1 MNISN
6 INTFK
11 SNINNILI
19 RKVSK
24 NMLKQKEPVV
34 FEPKNLESLIQDLD
48 KKDLE
53 SLIKIIQYRIK
64 AAYTP
69 YVYRDKNLNYNDIIL
84 NNESK
89 NVKFKTS
96 KEVKDAKEFK
106 NCKTIEEAKKSLA
119 YLDEIYERDREI
131 FRKRFKNDLKCP
143 KCGNFDLNKNGKT
156 NQRQRYICKNCRTT
170 FDERSFSP
178 LSNTK
183 LSLDTWLEYC
193 QFMIEGGTI
202 KSCAQKVGVSIPTSF
217 FMRHRI
223 LDVINLSLR
232 DQVFEGIVCTDHCF
246 INESFKGMSPKKDR
260 IEDTY
265 FSNFEYEFI
274 SHTGGSLFMNK
285 NYFLKDPEKYIKPI
299 QVEINTAIDRSG
311 HVLTRI
317 VENTYFNVFSKEKYQ
332 DMLSFFE
339 NKVNKNV
346 TICSFMRSSY
356 IHIARKLNLR
366 FKKAKS
372 RMDSSFYTVKH
383 VNMYHRNLCKW
394 LANFHGV
401 STKYLNNYLS
411 WFSFLFIAKRLSK
424 TSRIVDLFME
434 FATKTLSITK
444 KQIQDRKVEFI

>member
-1 MNISN
+1 
-6 INTFK
+6 
-11 SNINNILI
+11 
-19 RKVSK
+19 
-24 NMLKQKEPVV
+24 MLKQKEPVV
-34 FEPKNLESLIQDLD
+34 FEPKNLESLIQGLD

-53 SLIKIIQYRIK
+53 SLIKIIKYKIES
-64 AAYTP
+64 AYTP
-69 YVYRDKNLNYNDIIL
+69 YIYRDKILNYNDIIL

-119 YLDEIYERDREI
+119 YLDGIYEREDEL

-143 KCGNFDLNKNGKT
+143 KCGSFDLNKNGKT

-183 LSLDTWLEYC
+183 LSLDTWLKYC

-202 KSCAQKVGVSIPTSF
+202 KYCAQKVGVSIPTSF

-246 INESFKGMSPKKDR
+246 INESFKGMSPKKD
-260 IEDTY
+260 ITEDTY

-285 NYFLKDPEKYIKPI
+285 NYFLKDPEKYIKPM

-339 NKVNKNV
+339 NRVNKNV
-346 TICSFMRSSY
+346 TICSFMQSTY
-356 IHIARKLNLR
+356 IHTAKKLNLR

-383 VNMYHRNLCKW
+383 VNMYHRGLCKW
-394 LANFHGV
+394 LANR
-401 STKYLNNYLS
+401 
-411 WFSFLFIAKRLSK
+411 FSIYIEFM
-424 TSRIVDLFME
+424 IVH
-434 FATKTLSITK
+434 
-444 KQIQDRKVEFI
+444 

>member
-6 INTFK
+6 INVFK
-11 SNINNILI
+11 FKINKILLK
-19 RKVSK
+19 KVGK

-34 FEPKNLESLIQDLD
+34 FEPKNLESLIQGLD

-53 SLIKIIQYRIK
+53 SLIKIIKYKIES
-64 AAYTP
+64 AYTP
-69 YVYRDKNLNYNDIIL
+69 YIYRDKILNYNDIIL

-119 YLDEIYERDREI
+119 YLDGIYEREDEL

-143 KCGNFDLNKNGKT
+143 KCGSFDLNKNGKT

-183 LSLDTWLEYC
+183 LSLDTWLKYC

-202 KSCAQKVGVSIPTSF
+202 KYCAQKVGVSIPTSF

-246 INESFKGMSPKKDR
+246 INESFKGMSPKKD
-260 IEDTY
+260 ITEDTY

-274 SHTGGSLFMNK
+274 SHTSGSLFMNK
-285 NYFLKDPEKYIKPI
+285 NYFLKNPEKYIKPM

-311 HVLTRI
+311 HIYIL
-317 VENTYFNVFSKEKYQ
+317 
-332 DMLSFFE
+332 L
-339 NKVNKNV
+339 KN
-346 TICSFMRSSY
+346 
-356 IHIARKLNLR
+356 
-366 FKKAKS
+366 
-372 RMDSSFYTVKH
+372 
-383 VNMYHRNLCKW
+383 
-394 LANFHGV
+394 
-401 STKYLNNYLS
+401 
-411 WFSFLFIAKRLSK
+411 
-424 TSRIVDLFME
+424 
-434 FATKTLSITK
+434 
-444 KQIQDRKVEFI
+444 

>member
-1 MNISN
+1 
-6 INTFK
+6 
-11 SNINNILI
+11 
-19 RKVSK
+19 
-24 NMLKQKEPVV
+24 MLKQKKPVV
-34 FEPKNLESLIQDLD
+34 FEPKNLESLIQGLD

-53 SLIKIIQYRIK
+53 SLIKIIKYKIES
-64 AAYTP
+64 AYTP
-69 YVYRDKNLNYNDIIL
+69 YIYRDKILNYNDIIL

-119 YLDEIYERDREI
+119 YLDGIYEREDEL

-143 KCGNFDLNKNGKT
+143 KCGSFDLNKNGKT

-183 LSLDTWLEYC
+183 LSLDTWLKYC

-202 KSCAQKVGVSIPTSF
+202 KYCAQKVGVSIPTSF

-246 INESFKGMSPKKDR
+246 INESFKGMSSKKD
-260 IEDTY
+260 ITEDTY

-285 NYFLKDPEKYIKPI
+285 NYFLKDPEKYIKPM

-339 NKVNKNV
+339 NRVNKNV
-346 TICSFMRSSY
+346 TICSFMQSTY
-356 IHIARKLNLR
+356 IHTAKKLNLR

-383 VNMYHRNLCKW
+383 VNMYHRGLCKW

-411 WFSFLFIAKRLSK
+411 WFSFLFIAHRLSK

-434 FATKTLSITK
+434 FATKNLSITK